1 MKDLY
6 SPETITFDP
15 RFTGTL
21 NLTLDWFANKSFYPP
36 RAGVTVEP
44 LVNGQAAFGAVNDAI
59 DNAQHSVD
67 VITWGFDPAMRLKR
81 PEGLRVGELLA
92 AKGKQ
97 GVKVRVLV
105 WRNLIANFV
114 ENTLPGA
121 GLGGSGGTA
130 MGSGILKG
138 DAAENQIL
146 LLDQRRTQNRI
157 DMRGLRQDL
166 LEAQHYQKINSRSY
180 DPVFVA
186 KANNRLLALEAE
198 NAEIERL
205 SKQAESAQGYNKLSG
220 SGGTQQ
226 DPWGQIYTRDWFKD
240 VNSARMVNVEFRTRD
255 FDGKAKH
262 VMAGDQRRIVRGRLD
277 FLYDLLAAEG
287 ITDLGVGQMA
297 LLTLFA
303 SHHQKMV
310 LVDYGTPQAIGFVMG
325 HNLHR
330 NYWDTDAHLFD
341 DRSAGRDL
349 GFGPWQDISMKVNG
363 PVLTDLSQNFSQ
375 AWDLEKPWYN
385 RWFGYESLQVERN
398 TLPVPNV
405 ATRGAH
411 SVAQVCRTQP
421 QDKETSILEHYLKA
435 IGNATDYVY
444 MENQYFRYPDFA
456 KRLGDIAKTRKA
468 RGVPGDLHL
477 FVVTNTPDSKTASV
491 TTYEMLQALGQEQ
504 LMPQVQRD
512 LSESLSEYHAQLDEL
527 NNHSGAYSSPFASLN
542 RLKSIER
549 LNAKI
554 QALRDQGITTHVE
567 ERMRGIQ
574 PDYIP
579 GLAEYID
586 ENDDKP
592 YHRNDIPGLKVVIAT
607 LSTSDPAPGSPPP
620 IRLSPEAEAIL
631 NAPRLKARYKH
642 IYVHSKLLLVDDVYT
657 LLSSANI
664 NIRSMHSDLELGIAQ
679 PNPELAKSL
688 REKLR
693 GMHVGEVKASTIE
706 NYKHWNEQMD
716 NNWRAQVSGE
726 SLMCHLLRF
735 WDVVTPYSPNLTV
748 D

>member
-15 RFTGTL
+15 SFTGTL

-59 DNAQHSVD
+59 DKAQHSVD

-105 WRNLIANFV
+105 WRNRIANLV

-121 GLGGSGGTA
+121 GFGGSGGTA
-130 MGSGILKG
+130 LGSGILKG
-138 DAAENQIL
+138 DAAENQVL
-146 LLDQRRTQNRI
+146 LLDKRRTQNRI
-157 DMRGLRQDL
+157 DMRGLQQDL
-166 LEAQHYQKINSRSY
+166 LQAQHYQNIKSRSY

-186 KANNRLLALEAE
+186 NANNRLLALEAE

-255 FDGKAKH
+255 FDGKAKK
-262 VMAGDQRRIVRGRLD
+262 VMAGDQRRVVRGRLD

-287 ITDLGVGQMA
+287 ITDLGVGQMV
-297 LLTLFA
+297 LLTMFA

-349 GFGPWQDISMKVNG
+349 GFGPWQDISMRVNG
-363 PVLTDLSQNFSQ
+363 PVLADLSQNFSQ

-385 RWFGYESLQVERN
+385 RWFGKESLQAERN
-398 TLPVPNV
+398 ALPVPGV

-456 KRLGDIAKTRKA
+456 KRLGDIAKNRKA
-468 RGVPGDLHL
+468 RGVPGDLYL
-477 FVVTNTPDSKTASV
+477 FVVTNTPDSKTASA

-512 LSESLSEYHAQLDEL
+512 LSESLREYQAQIEEL
-527 NNHSGAYSSPFASLN
+527 TNDTDARSSPFANLN

-549 LNAKI
+549 LQAKI
-554 QALRDQGITTHVE
+554 QALRDQGVTTQVE
-567 ERMRGIQ
+567 ERMRGLQ

-579 GLAEYID
+579 ELAEHID

-592 YHRNDIPGLKVVIAT
+592 FQLSDIPGLKVVIAT
-607 LSTSDPAPGSPPP
+607 LATSDPAPGRPPP
-620 IRLSPEAEAIL
+620 VRLSPEAEAIL
-631 NAPRLKARYKH
+631 NVPQLKARYKH

-664 NIRSMHSDLELGIAQ
+664 NIRSMHSDSELGIAQ

-688 REKLR
+688 REKLW
-693 GMHVGEVKASTIE
+693 GMHAEEVDISSRDNYELWNKKMDSNWE
-706 NYKHWNEQMD
+706 NQ
-716 NNWRAQVSGE
+716 RSGE
-726 SLMCHLLRF
+726 ALKSHLLRF
-735 WDVVTPYSPNLTV
+735 WDVTTPYSPAMTV